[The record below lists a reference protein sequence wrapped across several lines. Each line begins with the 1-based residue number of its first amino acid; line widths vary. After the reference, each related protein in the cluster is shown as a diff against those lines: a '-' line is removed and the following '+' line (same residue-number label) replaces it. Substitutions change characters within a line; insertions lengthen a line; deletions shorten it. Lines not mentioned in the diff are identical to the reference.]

1 MSKSLLTS
9 HSNGPIKSVLI
20 LGLFLWLPLG
30 SSVSFG
36 QSKSTFPFKKM
47 ETAQKLAQND
57 GKKVVVD
64 FYASWCGYCKKMVD
78 ETYTSDVVGKTMN
91 TYYHFVRVDIESDE
105 TLVFNGKSSSMKE
118 LAASFG
124 VRSTPTYLFV
134 DSDGKVI
141 GAQPGFMPPPMFGL
155 ILSFVG
161 SDAYKSQKFDDF
173 SKGKL

>member
-1 MSKSLLTS
+1 
-9 HSNGPIKSVLI
+9 
-20 LGLFLWLPLG
+20 
-30 SSVSFG
+30 
-36 QSKSTFPFKKM
+36 M